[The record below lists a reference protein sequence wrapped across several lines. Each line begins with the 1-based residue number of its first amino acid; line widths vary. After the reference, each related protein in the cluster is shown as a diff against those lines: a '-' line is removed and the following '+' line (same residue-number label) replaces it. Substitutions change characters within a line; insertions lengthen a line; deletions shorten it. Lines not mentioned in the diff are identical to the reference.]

1 MLETRKTSQFE
12 TPFQSSADGDDN
24 NDNSNNNDDIDKD
37 DDDCN
42 NNNNTTNNNN
52 NNSDNNNSDNNN
64 SDNNNSDN
72 NNSDNVLLLWCKLS
86 CEYASMPLTY
96 KSKHKNKTYAYE
108 MYIRI
113 IFIDRFYVALLLFNT
128 RP

>member
-42 NNNNTTNNNN
+42 NNNNTTNTN
-52 NNSDNNNSDNNN
+52 NNSDNNS
-64 SDNNNSDN
+64 
-72 NNSDNVLLLWCKLS
+72 SDNVFLVWCKLS

-96 KSKHKNKTYAYE
+96 TKLMPMRCT
-108 MYIRI
+108 
-113 IFIDRFYVALLLFNT
+113 
-128 RP
+128 

>member
-1 MLETRKTSQFE
+1 MLETRRTSQFE

-52 NNSDNNNSDNNN
+52 N
-64 SDNNNSDN
+64 SDN
-72 NNSDNVLLLWCKLS
+72 NNSDNVLLVWCKLS

-96 KSKHKNKTYAYE
+96 KSKHKYKTYAYE

-113 IFIDRFYVALLLFNT
+113 TFIDRFHVALLLFNT

>member
-42 NNNNTTNNNN
+42 NNNNTTNT
-52 NNSDNNNSDNNN
+52 
-64 SDNNNSDN
+64 NNNSDN
-72 NNSDNVLLLWCKLS
+72 NNSDNVFLVWCKLS

-96 KSKHKNKTYAYE
+96 KSKHKYKTYAYE

-113 IFIDRFYVALLLFNT
+113 TFIDRFHVALLLFNT

>member
-1 MLETRKTSQFE
+1 MLQTRRTSQFE
-12 TPFQSSADGDDN
+12 TPFQSSADDDDN
-24 NDNSNNNDDIDKD
+24 NDNSNNNDDIDNN

-52 NNSDNNNSDNNN
+52 NNN
-64 SDNNNSDN
+64 DN
-72 NNSDNVLLLWCKLS
+72 NNSDNVLLVWCKLS
-86 CEYASMPLTY
+86 CEYAPMPLTY
-96 KSKHKNKTYAYE
+96 TSKHKYKTYAYE

-113 IFIDRFYVALLLFNT
+113 TFIDRFHVALLLFNT

>member
-52 NNSDNNNSDNNN
+52 NNSNNNN

-96 KSKHKNKTYAYE
+96 KSKHKYKTYAYE

>member
-42 NNNNTTNNNN
+42 NNNNTTTNNN
-52 NNSDNNNSDNNN
+52 NNNSDNNN

-96 KSKHKNKTYAYE
+96 KSKHKYKTYAYE

>member
-24 NDNSNNNDDIDKD
+24 NDNSNNNDDIDKN

-42 NNNNTTNNNN
+42 NNNNTTNN
-52 NNSDNNNSDNNN
+52 
-64 SDNNNSDN
+64 N

-96 KSKHKNKTYAYE
+96 KSKHKYKTYAYE

>member
-24 NDNSNNNDDIDKD
+24 NDNSNNNDDIDKN

-52 NNSDNNNSDNNN
+52 N
-64 SDNNNSDN
+64 
-72 NNSDNVLLLWCKLS
+72 SDNVLLLWCKLS
-86 CEYASMPLTY
+86 REYASMPLTY
-96 KSKHKNKTYAYE
+96 KSKHKYKTYAYE

>member
-42 NNNNTTNNNN
+42 NNNNTTNTN
-52 NNSDNNNSDNNN
+52 NNSDNNS
-64 SDNNNSDN
+64 
-72 NNSDNVLLLWCKLS
+72 SDNVFLVWCKLS

-96 KSKHKNKTYAYE
+96 KSKHKYKTYAYE

-113 IFIDRFYVALLLFNT
+113 TFIDRFHVALLLFNT

>member
-72 NNSDNVLLLWCKLS
+72 VLLLWCKLS

-96 KSKHKNKTYAYE
+96 KSKHKYKTYAYE

>member
-24 NDNSNNNDDIDKD
+24 NDNSNNNDDIDKN

-42 NNNNTTNNNN
+42 NNNNTTNN
-52 NNSDNNNSDNNN
+52 
-64 SDNNNSDN
+64 N

-96 KSKHKNKTYAYE
+96 KSKHKYKTYAYE
-108 MYIRI
+108 LYIRI

>member
-52 NNSDNNNSDNNN
+52 N
-64 SDNNNSDN
+64 SDN
-72 NNSDNVLLLWCKLS
+72 NNSDNVLLVWCKLS

-96 KSKHKNKTYAYE
+96 KSKHKYKTYAYE

-113 IFIDRFYVALLLFNT
+113 TFIDRFHVALLLFNT

>member
-37 DDDCN
+37 NDDCN
-42 NNNNTTNNNN
+42 NNNNTTNTN
-52 NNSDNNNSDNNN
+52 NNSDNNS
-64 SDNNNSDN
+64 
-72 NNSDNVLLLWCKLS
+72 SDNVFLVWCKLS

-96 KSKHKNKTYAYE
+96 KSKHKYKTYAYE

-113 IFIDRFYVALLLFNT
+113 TFIDRFHVALLLFNT

>member
-1 MLETRKTSQFE
+1 MLETRRTSQFE
-12 TPFQSSADGDDN
+12 TPFQSFVDDDDY
-24 NDNSNNNDDIDKD
+24 NDNSNNNDDIDNN

-52 NNSDNNNSDNNN
+52 NN
-64 SDNNNSDN
+64 DN
-72 NNSDNVLLLWCKLS
+72 NNSDNVLLVWCKLS
-86 CEYASMPLTY
+86 CEYAPMPLTY
-96 KSKHKNKTYAYE
+96 TSKHKYKTYAYE

-113 IFIDRFYVALLLFNT
+113 TFIDRFHVALLLFNT

>member
-42 NNNNTTNNNN
+42 NNNNTTNTN
-52 NNSDNNNSDNNN
+52 NNSDNNS
-64 SDNNNSDN
+64 
-72 NNSDNVLLLWCKLS
+72 SDNVFLVWCKLS
-86 CEYASMPLTY
+86 CEYALMPLTY
-96 KSKHKNKTYAYE
+96 KSKHKYKTYAYE

-113 IFIDRFYVALLLFNT
+113 TFIDRFHVALLLFNT

>member
-52 NNSDNNNSDNNN
+52 N
-64 SDNNNSDN
+64 SDN
-72 NNSDNVLLLWCKLS
+72 NNSDNVLLVWCKLS

-96 KSKHKNKTYAYE
+96 KSKHKYKTYPYE

-113 IFIDRFYVALLLFNT
+113 TFIDRFHVALLLFNT

>member
-52 NNSDNNNSDNNN
+52 N
-64 SDNNNSDN
+64 SDN
-72 NNSDNVLLLWCKLS
+72 NNSDNVLLVWCKLS

-96 KSKHKNKTYAYE
+96 KSKHKYKTYAYE

-113 IFIDRFYVALLLFNT
+113 PFIDRFHVALLLFNT